1 MKLSLKNP
9 LQAKACSFAATT
21 MALATMAASTALAD
35 HVRVFNEK
43 VSGVPEANPVAV
55 ADNVYGAG
63 IYSRPGR
70 ARHGFTRE
78 PVGRDYAIRKSQRWQ
93 PH

>member
-21 MALATMAASTALAD
+21 MALVTMAASTALAD

-55 ADNVYGAG
+55 ADNVYAPEFAPDLVEQGR
-63 IYSRPGR
+63 ICSRTRR
-70 ARHGFTRE
+70 A
-78 PVGRDYAIRKSQRWQ
+78 
-93 PH
+93 